1 MSLCIDVLLTEIQVS
16 DYLAAVLEGNVL
28 LKAKIVITI
37 LHNYA
42 WDIGLRLHVCIVFRL
57 L

>member
-42 WDIGLRLHVCIVFRL
+42 WDIGLRLHVCTVFRL